1 MAEVI
6 FRSALQLE
14 AVAARR
20 NEAHIVRDDVEM
32 AQFLAMSGT
41 TALVHGASEEHVRN
55 RFPILKGKGL
65 AIVPA
70 SQLLAM

>member
-1 MAEVI
+1 MADVI
-6 FRSALQLE
+6 YGTALQLE

-32 AQFLAMSGT
+32 AKFLANSGA
-41 TALVHGASEEHVRN
+41 TALVHGTSEEHVRN
-55 RFPILKGKGL
+55 RFPILNGQGL
-65 AIVPA
+65 VIVPA